1 MDACRAIL
9 RWDARGSRAGHLH
22 GNALSKRSVIIT
34 VNKSVETRVTIS
46 VKDGTDKHV
55 KSVSNKDVDL
65 TGAMEDPRFQIK
77 VLEAAIATIKG
88 EMQQTTLPVD
98 EKKTE
103 VKTGS
108 KEAKDAAKKVNEAK
122 K

>member
-34 VNKSVETRVTIS
+34 VNKSVETRVT
-46 VKDGTDKHV
+46 
-55 KSVSNKDVDL
+55 
-65 TGAMEDPRFQIK
+65 
-77 VLEAAIATIKG
+77 
-88 EMQQTTLPVD
+88 
-98 EKKTE
+98 KTE

>member
-1 MDACRAIL
+1 M
-9 RWDARGSRAGHLH
+9 
-22 GNALSKRSVIIT
+22 IIT

-65 TGAMEDPRFQIK
+65 AGAQPKEE
-77 VLEAAIATIKG
+77 L
-88 EMQQTTLPVD
+88 
-98 EKKTE
+98 
-103 VKTGS
+103 KTGS
-108 KEAKDAAKKVNEAK
+108 KEAKDAAKKANEK

>member
-1 MDACRAIL
+1 MSVLRPSVTDACRAIL

-34 VNKSVETRVTIS
+34 VNKSV
-46 VKDGTDKHV
+46 
-55 KSVSNKDVDL
+55 
-65 TGAMEDPRFQIK
+65 
-77 VLEAAIATIKG
+77 EAAIATIKG